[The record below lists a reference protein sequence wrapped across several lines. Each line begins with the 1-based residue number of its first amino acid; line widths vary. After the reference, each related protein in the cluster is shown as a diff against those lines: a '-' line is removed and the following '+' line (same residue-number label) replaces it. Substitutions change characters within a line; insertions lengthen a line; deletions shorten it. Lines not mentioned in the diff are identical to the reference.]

1 MQFSELQTEINKNM
15 DRYAEKYN
23 VKVDENWAVLKLLE
37 ELGEFSQ
44 SIIIHRRQSRPEK
57 YLPEVESKEEIAKEL
72 ADVIGMAIV
81 CAKLFDIDLEEAL
94 SKKWIKKETL

>member
-1 MQFSELQTEINKNM
+1 MQFSELQNEINKNM
-15 DRYAEKYN
+15 DRYSQHN
-23 VKVDENWAVLKLLE
+23 NITVDENWAVLKLLE

-44 SIIIHRRQSRPEK
+44 SVIIHRKQSRPEK
-57 YLPEVESKEEIAKEL
+57 YLPETESKNEIAKEL

-94 SKKWIKKETL
+94 NKKWIKRTS

>member
-57 YLPEVESKEEIAKEL
+57 FLPEVESKEEIAKEL

-94 SKKWIKKETL
+94 SKKWIKK

>member
-15 DRYAEKYN
+15 DRYSQHN
-23 VKVDENWAVLKLLE
+23 NITVDENWAVLKLLE

-44 SIIIHRRQSRPEK
+44 SIIIHRKQSRPEK
-57 YLPEVESKEEIAKEL
+57 YLPETESKEEIAKEL
-72 ADVIGMAIV
+72 ADVVGMAIV

-94 SKKWIKKETL
+94 SKKWTKKTR

>member
-15 DRYAEKYN
+15 DRYSQYN
-23 VKVDENWAVLKLLE
+23 NITVDENWAVLKLLE
-37 ELGEFSQ
+37 EMGEFSQ

-57 YLPEVESKEEIAKEL
+57 FLPETESKQEIAKEL
-72 ADVIGMAIV
+72 ADVVGIAIV

-94 SKKWIKKETL
+94 NKKWIKRTS

>member
-23 VKVDENWAVLKLLE
+23 VTVDENWAVLKLLE

-44 SIIIHRRQSRPEK
+44 SIIIHRKQSRPEK
-57 YLPEVESKEEIAKEL
+57 FLPETESKEEIAKEL

-94 SKKWIKKETL
+94 SKKWIKK

>member
-57 YLPEVESKEEIAKEL
+57 FLPEVESKEEIAKEL

-94 SKKWIKKETL
+94 SKKWIKR